1 MKHIAVIIR
10 GHLRTWNYTKQVSF
24 DFYDSIADNVDY
36 YFATWQI
43 YDPVVMHNV
52 EKDFEGKNLIKL
64 LTLPVNVDNYNGWI
78 GPGLSN
84 YLLIPY
90 KKQREKQIQITYDAV
105 FDTRPDILPYM
116 HPVPAIPPEPR
127 TLYTTY
133 FNNQR
138 EMLYDP
144 KSEFH
149 IGLGDHFFMMT
160 SEVHDIISQRYIL
173 KAAHGP
179 HIELQRMC
187 ESAGI
192 NVCNLSWASAEITRP
207 NCMDEVPDP
216 SKYYTVQRSEW
227 GSISSEKKKECLLR
241 HNIKLE
247 DYITNSLT
255 SGL

>member
-10 GHLRTWNYTKQVSF
+10 GHLRTWNYTKQISF
-24 DFYDSIADNVDY
+24 DFYDSIADKVDY
-36 YFATWQI
+36 YFATWQM
-43 YDPVVMHNV
+43 YDPVVIHNV
-52 EKDFEGKNLIKL
+52 IQDFEGRNLVKL
-64 LTLPVNVDNYNGWI
+64 LTMPITNENYNGWV

-90 KKQREKQIQITYDAV
+90 KKQREKQIKYDAV

-116 HPVPAIPPEPR
+116 KSGPVIPPESR
-127 TLYTTY
+127 SLYTTY

-144 KSEFH
+144 NSEFH

-173 KAAHGP
+173 EAAYGP
-179 HIELQRMC
+179 HVELQQIC
-187 ESAGI
+187 ESEGI
-192 NVCNLSWASAEITRP
+192 NACNLSWAGAEITRP

-216 SKYYTVQRSEW
+216 SKYYTAWRRDW
-227 GSISSEKKKECLLR
+227 GSISSEEKMECLIR
-241 HNIKLE
+241 HSIKIE
-247 DYITNSLT
+247 DYITGSKT
-255 SGL
+255 STI